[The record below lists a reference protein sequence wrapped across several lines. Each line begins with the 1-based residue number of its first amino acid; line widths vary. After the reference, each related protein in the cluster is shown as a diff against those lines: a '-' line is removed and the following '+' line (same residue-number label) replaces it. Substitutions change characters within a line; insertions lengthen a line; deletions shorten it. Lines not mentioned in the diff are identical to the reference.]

1 MSNRIPLIAAST
13 GAVLALVVGLAA
25 AGFAPGAADATT
37 VSSTTTT
44 TEPAAAEP
52 TVQVDTIYVAPP
64 PPQKTIT
71 IQEVS
76 KTSNGDSDDGE
87 ESGEDD

>member
-13 GAVLALVVGLAA
+13 GAVFALVVGLAA

-37 VSSTTTT
+37 VSTTTT

>member
-37 VSSTTTT
+37 VSSTTTI
-44 TEPAAAEP
+44 EPAAAEP

-71 IQEVS
+71 IHEVS